1 MRCKMYWMMNFNR
14 MNKFFYVLLF
24 GLVSLSVLAQDADE
38 DNVQQGDNAREKIK
52 AARIGLITQRL
63 GLTPEQAEKFWPIY
77 NEFAAKR
84 QELVK
89 EYRQAERNSPK
100 GDPKQQEALV
110 NLGLKL
116 KQDELSLE
124 KEYSS
129 KMLNVISAQQILNL
143 RQAERDFRK
152 IILNQLQQRRMLQ
165 ERKEN
170 FRDRNQRLR
179 EKKN

>member
-1 MRCKMYWMMNFNR
+1 MCWTMNFKSMNR
-14 MNKFFYVLLF
+14 FIYILLF
-24 GLVSLSVLAQDADE
+24 GLISLSSFAQDTEDE
-38 DNVQQGDNAREKIK
+38 IPPQGDKAAKEKIK

-77 NEFAAKR
+77 NEFASKR

-89 EYRQAERNSPK
+89 EYKQAERTTPK
-100 GDPKQQEALV
+100 ADPKQQEALV

-116 KQDELSLE
+116 KQDEVALE
-124 KEYSS
+124 KEYSG

-143 RQAERDFRK
+143 RQAEKDFRK

-165 ERKEN
+165 DRREN

-179 EKKN
+179 EKHN

>member
-1 MRCKMYWMMNFNR
+1 MYWTMNFKS
-14 MNKFFYVLLF
+14 MNKYLYILLF
-24 GLVSLSVLAQDADE
+24 GLICFTTVAQDPD
-38 DNVQQGDNAREKIK
+38 DDVPPQGDKAAKEKIK

-77 NEFAAKR
+77 NEFASKR

-89 EYRQAERNSPK
+89 EYKQAERGTAK
-100 GDPKQQEALV
+100 TDPKQQEALI

-116 KQDELSLE
+116 KQDEVALE

-129 KMLNVISAQQILNL
+129 KILNVISAQQMLNL
-143 RQAERDFRK
+143 RQAEKDFRK

-165 ERKEN
+165 DRREN

-179 EKKN
+179 EKQN